1 MFSPGRRRPKIL
13 EKLVQALFEWLA
25 SLWYEMVEYLLDQ
38 LMELFNVDLS
48 YFAERVPVINEIAN
62 IFVAVGWAL
71 LIGNLAYQAMRSMVS
86 GVGIEAEEP
95 ARLFLRTAMF
105 SFLLLVSRQICDIGF
120 GLSATV
126 MEMLQVPDA
135 ITFEPFGEETFDTLP
150 NAGWLIVIIVNVV
163 IQWQLIRLFFEVA
176 ERYVILCVLTYC
188 APLAFAMGGSKSTS
202 DIFRGWL
209 RMFASMCVLIVFN
222 LVFVKLVLSA
232 LSTDPNG
239 AAIIPWDMLVVGIV
253 RMAKKMDGIILR
265 IGMNPAL
272 TGDSLGTHFPGAL
285 TAMTLRSIASIVTRT
300 AAKNTPSAGHG
311 NTSGPPPQGD
321 PILRGGMA
329 GGAARPA
336 SGASGKNGTPQ
347 STAGQKNTALSSAAV
362 NGAGSGARVAGTMAA
377 FHSRYGADNA
387 QTMQQVRQAISID
400 ADDWEAES
408 YTGSSVVQNSASQ
421 TVSGTGSRVMPPAP
435 PTRPLPADFG
445 RMSPPETVRSKLP
458 PVTPPHTADGQAS
471 HMVSPVSPQHM
482 PRAPEQALQDFSGR
496 NPAPEASEHTRGTTQ
511 ADRARQSGKI
521 SPVLPPSPRQMQ
533 QNRVGVENHTSI
545 STTEQPAAQPVARV
559 TPSHPS
565 APAGG
570 TPQAREDT
578 VPVTSTTAV
587 TAAATAGS
595 MASGHTEQTRISP
608 ARETPP
614 QATRPVSGSAV
625 SPARRQA
632 VSSVRQAPSVV
643 SARVTPSPHKP
654 PVQATVPPQNRAAT
668 TPPSPSPHNQAQTA
682 SKVAP
687 AQESARVTPMP
698 RADAMS
704 DATPQVHV
712 ARPSAKMQPDVTPAD
727 RTGRPAVSPARRE
740 RKPGHPDSASRPD
753 VSPGVRTPDMVT
765 PPPTGQPR
773 TLRRSAQPLK
783 NKVTPEAPKRGGNQ
797 NRRRKKKK

>member
-1 MFSPGRRRPKIL
+1 
-13 EKLVQALFEWLA
+13 
-25 SLWYEMVEYLLDQ
+25 MVEYLLDQ

-126 MEMLQVPDA
+126 MKMLQIPDA

-150 NAGWLIVIIVNVV
+150 NAGWLIVIIVNIV

-209 RMFASMCVLIVFN
+209 RMFASMCVLMVFN

-239 AAIIPWDMLVVGIV
+239 AAIIPWAMLVVGIV

-272 TGDSLGTHFPGAL
+272 TGDPLGTHFPGAL
-285 TAMTLRSIASIVTRT
+285 TAMTLRSIASIVSHT

-311 NTSGPPPQGD
+311 NTSGQPPQGD

-329 GGAARPA
+329 GGAVRPA
-336 SGASGKNGTPQ
+336 SGASGTTGSPQ
-347 STAGQKNTALSSAAV
+347 STAGQKNTVLSSAAV
-362 NGAGSGARVAGTMAA
+362 NGAGSGARMAGTMAA

-387 QTMQQVRQAISID
+387 GAMQQVRQAISID

-408 YTGSSVVQNSASQ
+408 YTGSSVVQNSTSQ

-435 PTRPLPADFG
+435 PMRPLPADFG
-445 RMSPPETVRSKLP
+445 RMSPPETDSKLP
-458 PVTPPHTADGQAS
+458 PVTPPRTADGQAS
-471 HMVSPVSPQHM
+471 HMVSPVPPQHI
-482 PRAPEQALQDFSGR
+482 PRSPEQALQDFSGR
-496 NPAPEASEHTRGTTQ
+496 SPVPEAGGDTASAPGRSTTQ
-511 ADRARQSGKI
+511 TERVRQSGKI
-521 SPVLPPSPRQMQ
+521 SPVMPPSPRQVQ
-533 QNRVGVENHTSI
+533 QNRMGVENHTSI
-545 STTEQPAAQPVARV
+545 SNTEQPAVQPVARV

-565 APAGG
+565 IPAGG
-570 TPQAREDT
+570 MQQVKDGT
-578 VPVTSTTAV
+578 VAASGTAAV
-587 TAAATAGS
+587 TAATAAAVAGS
-595 MASGHTEQTRISP
+595 MASGHAEQARISP
-608 ARETPP
+608 ARDAPP
-614 QATRPVSGSAV
+614 QTMRPVSGSAV
-625 SPARRQA
+625 SPARQQAASAGRQM
-632 VSSVRQAPSVV
+632 PSGVP
-643 SARVTPSPHKP
+643 ARVTPSAPHKP
-654 PVQATVPPQNRAAT
+654 P
-668 TPPSPSPHNQAQTA
+668 AQTA
-682 SKVAP
+682 P
-687 AQESARVTPMP
+687 QVTPANRP
-698 RADAMS
+698 DITPTAS
-704 DATPQVHV
+704 PQVQ
-712 ARPSAKMQPDVTPAD
+712 AQPSTKIQPDVTPAD
-727 RTGRPAVSPARRE
+727 RRPAFIPARRE
-740 RKPGHPDSASRPD
+740 RKPERSDPASRPD

-773 TLRRSAQPLK
+773 ALRRSAQPLK
-783 NKVTPEAPKRGGNQ
+783 NKVTPEAPKRGGTR
-797 NRRRKKKK
+797 NRKRKRKK

>member
-1 MFSPGRRRPKIL
+1 M
-13 EKLVQALFEWLA
+13 FEWLA

-48 YFAERVPVINEIAN
+48 YFAERVPVIDDIAN

-126 MEMLQVPDA
+126 MKMLQVPDA

-209 RMFASMCVLIVFN
+209 RMFASMCVLMVFN

-239 AAIIPWDMLVVGIV
+239 AAIIPWAMLVVGIV

-272 TGDSLGTHFPGAL
+272 TGDPLGTHFPGAL
-285 TAMTLRSIASIVTRT
+285 TAMTLRSIASIVTHT

-329 GGAARPA
+329 GGTARPA
-336 SGASGKNGTPQ
+336 SGASGKTGAPQ
-347 STAGQKNTALSSAAV
+347 STAGQKSTAV
-362 NGAGSGARVAGTMAA
+362 YGAGSGARVAGTLAS
-377 FHSRYGADNA
+377 FRSRYGADNA
-387 QTMQQVRQAISID
+387 GAMQQVQQAISVD
-400 ADDWEAES
+400 ADDWETEN
-408 YTGSSVVQNSASQ
+408 YTGSSMVQSSTSQ
-421 TVSGTGSRVMPPAP
+421 TVSGAGSRIMPPAP
-435 PTRPLPADFG
+435 PMRPLPADFG
-445 RMSPPETVRSKLP
+445 RMSPPETDSKLP
-458 PVTPPHTADGQAS
+458 PVTPPRTADGQAGY
-471 HMVSPVSPQHM
+471 MVSPVPSQHI
-482 PRAPEQALQDFSGR
+482 PRSPEQALQDFSGR
-496 NPAPEASEHTRGTTQ
+496 SPVQESGGDAASEPGRGTTQ

-521 SPVLPPSPRQMQ
+521 SPVMPPSPRQVQ
-533 QNRVGVENHTSI
+533 QNRMGVENHTSI
-545 STTEQPAAQPVARV
+545 SNTEQLAAQPLTRV

-565 APAGG
+565 IPAGG
-570 TPQAREDT
+570 IQQGKDGT
-578 VPVTSTTAV
+578 VAASGA
-587 TAAATAGS
+587 AAATAAAAGS
-595 MASGHTEQTRISP
+595 VMPGRANQSRISP
-608 ARETPP
+608 AQEAPP
-614 QATRPVSGSAV
+614 QAMHSVSGSAV
-625 SPARRQA
+625 SPSRQQAASAGRQA
-632 VSSVRQAPSVV
+632 LAGA
-643 SARVTPSPHKP
+643 SARVTPTAPHKP
-654 PVQATVPPQNRAAT
+654 PVQAAAQTMPTQKRAAATPPGPSPQNQTHAAAK
-668 TPPSPSPHNQAQTA
+668 PH
-682 SKVAP
+682 
-687 AQESARVTPMP
+687 
-698 RADAMS
+698 
-704 DATPQVHV
+704 
-712 ARPSAKMQPDVTPAD
+712 PDVIPAD
-727 RTGRPAVSPARRE
+727 RTGRPAVTPARRE
-740 RKPGHPDSASRPD
+740 RKPERPDSASRLD
-753 VSPGVRTPDMVT
+753 VSPGVRAPDMVT
-765 PPPTGQPR
+765 PPPTGQPHA
-773 TLRRSAQPLK
+773 LRRSAQPLK
-783 NKVTPEAPKRGGNQ
+783 NKVTPETPKKGGTR
-797 NRRRKKKK
+797 NRKRKRKK

>member
-1 MFSPGRRRPKIL
+1 MITNPQHPLPCSISLGKGVRTTTALSFRRWPKIL
-13 EKLVQALFEWLA
+13 EKLVKALFEWLA

-48 YFAERVPVINEIAN
+48 YFAERVPVIDDIAN

-126 MEMLQVPDA
+126 MKMLQVPDA

-209 RMFASMCVLIVFN
+209 RMFASMCVLMVFN

-239 AAIIPWDMLVVGIV
+239 AAIIPWAMLVVGIV

-272 TGDSLGTHFPGAL
+272 TGDPLGTHFPGAL
-285 TAMTLRSIASIVTRT
+285 TAMTLRSIASIVTHT

-329 GGAARPA
+329 GGTARPA
-336 SGASGKNGTPQ
+336 SGASGKTGAPQ
-347 STAGQKNTALSSAAV
+347 STAGQKSTAV
-362 NGAGSGARVAGTMAA
+362 YGAGSGARVAGTLAS
-377 FHSRYGADNA
+377 FRSRYGADNA
-387 QTMQQVRQAISID
+387 GAMQQVQQAISVD
-400 ADDWEAES
+400 ADDWETEN
-408 YTGSSVVQNSASQ
+408 YTGSSMVQSSTSQ
-421 TVSGTGSRVMPPAP
+421 TVSGAGSRIMPPAP
-435 PTRPLPADFG
+435 PMRPLPADFG
-445 RMSPPETVRSKLP
+445 RMSPPETDSKLP
-458 PVTPPHTADGQAS
+458 PVTPPRTADGQAGY
-471 HMVSPVSPQHM
+471 MVSPVPSQHI
-482 PRAPEQALQDFSGR
+482 PRSPEQALQDFSGR
-496 NPAPEASEHTRGTTQ
+496 SPVQESGGDAASEPGRGTTQ

-521 SPVLPPSPRQMQ
+521 SPVMPPSPRQVQ
-533 QNRVGVENHTSI
+533 QNRMGVENHTSI
-545 STTEQPAAQPVARV
+545 SNTEQLAAQPLTRV

-565 APAGG
+565 IPAGG
-570 TPQAREDT
+570 MQQGKDGT
-578 VPVTSTTAV
+578 VAASGA
-587 TAAATAGS
+587 AAATAAAAGS
-595 MASGHTEQTRISP
+595 VMPGRANQSRISP
-608 ARETPP
+608 AQEAPP
-614 QATRPVSGSAV
+614 QAMHPVSGSAV
-625 SPARRQA
+625 SPSRQQA
-632 VSSVRQAPSVV
+632 ASAGRQVPAGA
-643 SARVTPSPHKP
+643 SARVTPSVPYKP
-654 PVQATVPPQNRAAT
+654 PVRAAAKTMPTQNRAAA
-668 TPPSPSPHNQAQTA
+668 TPPSPSPQNQAHA
-682 SKVAP
+682 A
-687 AQESARVTPMP
+687 
-698 RADAMS
+698 
-704 DATPQVHV
+704 
-712 ARPSAKMQPDVTPAD
+712 AKPHPDVIPAD
-727 RTGRPAVSPARRE
+727 RTGRPAVTPARRE
-740 RKPGHPDSASRPD
+740 RKPERPDSASRLD
-753 VSPGVRTPDMVT
+753 VSPGVRAPDMVT
-765 PPPTGQPR
+765 PPPTGQPHA
-773 TLRRSAQPLK
+773 LRRSAQPLK
-783 NKVTPEAPKRGGNQ
+783 NKVTPETPKKGGTR
-797 NRRRKKKK
+797 NRKRKRKK

>member
-13 EKLVQALFEWLA
+13 EKLVKALFEWLA

-38 LMELFNVDLS
+38 LMELFDVDLS

-209 RMFASMCVLIVFN
+209 RMFASMCVLMVFN

-239 AAIIPWDMLVVGIV
+239 AAIIPWAMLVVGIV

-272 TGDSLGTHFPGAL
+272 TGDPLGTHFPGAL
-285 TAMTLRSIASIVTRT
+285 TAMTLRSIASIVTHT

-329 GGAARPA
+329 GGTARPA
-336 SGASGKNGTPQ
+336 SGASGKTGAPQ
-347 STAGQKNTALSSAAV
+347 STAGQKSTAV
-362 NGAGSGARVAGTMAA
+362 YGAGSGARVAGTLAS
-377 FHSRYGADNA
+377 FRSRYGADNA
-387 QTMQQVRQAISID
+387 GAMQQVQQAISVD
-400 ADDWEAES
+400 ADDWETEN
-408 YTGSSVVQNSASQ
+408 YTGSSMVQSSTSQ
-421 TVSGTGSRVMPPAP
+421 TVSGAGSRIMPPAP
-435 PTRPLPADFG
+435 PMRPLPADFG
-445 RMSPPETVRSKLP
+445 RMSPPETDSKLP
-458 PVTPPHTADGQAS
+458 PVTPPRTADGQAGY
-471 HMVSPVSPQHM
+471 MVSPVPSQHI
-482 PRAPEQALQDFSGR
+482 PRSPEQALQDFSGR
-496 NPAPEASEHTRGTTQ
+496 SPVQESGGDAASEPGRGTTQ

-521 SPVLPPSPRQMQ
+521 SPVMPPSPRQVQ
-533 QNRVGVENHTSI
+533 QNRMGVENHTSI
-545 STTEQPAAQPVARV
+545 SNTEQLAAQPLTRV

-565 APAGG
+565 IPAGG
-570 TPQAREDT
+570 MQQGKDGT
-578 VPVTSTTAV
+578 VAASGA
-587 TAAATAGS
+587 AAATAAAAGS
-595 MASGHTEQTRISP
+595 VMPGRANQSRISP
-608 ARETPP
+608 AQEAPP
-614 QATRPVSGSAV
+614 QAMHPVSGSAV
-625 SPARRQA
+625 SPSRQQA
-632 VSSVRQAPSVV
+632 ASAGRQVPAGA
-643 SARVTPSPHKP
+643 SARVTPSVPYKP
-654 PVQATVPPQNRAAT
+654 PVRAAAKTMPTQNRAAA
-668 TPPSPSPHNQAQTA
+668 TPPSPSPQNQAHA
-682 SKVAP
+682 A
-687 AQESARVTPMP
+687 
-698 RADAMS
+698 
-704 DATPQVHV
+704 
-712 ARPSAKMQPDVTPAD
+712 AKPHPDVIPAD
-727 RTGRPAVSPARRE
+727 RTGRPAVTPARRE
-740 RKPGHPDSASRPD
+740 RKPERPDSASRLD
-753 VSPGVRTPDMVT
+753 VSPGVRAPDMVT
-765 PPPTGQPR
+765 PPPTGQPHA
-773 TLRRSAQPLK
+773 LRRSAQPLK
-783 NKVTPEAPKRGGNQ
+783 NKVTPETPKKGGTR
-797 NRRRKKKK
+797 NRKRKRKK

>member
-1 MFSPGRRRPKIL
+1 M
-13 EKLVQALFEWLA
+13 FEWLA

-48 YFAERVPVINEIAN
+48 YFAERVPVIDDIAN

-126 MEMLQVPDA
+126 MKMLQVPDA

-209 RMFASMCVLIVFN
+209 RMFASMCVLMVFN

-239 AAIIPWDMLVVGIV
+239 AAIIPWAMLVVGIV

-272 TGDSLGTHFPGAL
+272 TGDPLGTHFPGAL
-285 TAMTLRSIASIVTRT
+285 TAMTLRSIASIVTHT

-329 GGAARPA
+329 GGTARPA
-336 SGASGKNGTPQ
+336 SGASGKTGAPQ
-347 STAGQKNTALSSAAV
+347 STAGQKSTAV
-362 NGAGSGARVAGTMAA
+362 YGAGSGARVAGTLAS
-377 FHSRYGADNA
+377 FRSRYGADNA
-387 QTMQQVRQAISID
+387 GAMQQVQQAISVD
-400 ADDWEAES
+400 ADDWETEN
-408 YTGSSVVQNSASQ
+408 YTGSSMVQSSTSQ
-421 TVSGTGSRVMPPAP
+421 TVSGVGSRIMPPAP
-435 PTRPLPADFG
+435 PMRPLPADFG
-445 RMSPPETVRSKLP
+445 RMSPPETDSKLP
-458 PVTPPHTADGQAS
+458 PVTPPRTADGQAGY
-471 HMVSPVSPQHM
+471 MVSPVPSQHI
-482 PRAPEQALQDFSGR
+482 PRSPEQALQDFSGR
-496 NPAPEASEHTRGTTQ
+496 SPVQESGGDAASEPGRGTTQ

-521 SPVLPPSPRQMQ
+521 SPVMPPSPRQVQ
-533 QNRVGVENHTSI
+533 QNRMGVENHTSI
-545 STTEQPAAQPVARV
+545 SNTEQLAAQPLTRV

-565 APAGG
+565 IPAGG
-570 TPQAREDT
+570 IQQGKDGT
-578 VPVTSTTAV
+578 VAASGA
-587 TAAATAGS
+587 AAATAAAAGS
-595 MASGHTEQTRISP
+595 VMPGRANQSRISP
-608 ARETPP
+608 AQEAPP
-614 QATRPVSGSAV
+614 QAMHPVSGSAV
-625 SPARRQA
+625 SPSRQQAASAGRQA
-632 VSSVRQAPSVV
+632 LAGA
-643 SARVTPSPHKP
+643 SARVTPTAPHKP
-654 PVQATVPPQNRAAT
+654 PVQAAAQTMPTQKRAAATPPGPSPQNQTHAAAK
-668 TPPSPSPHNQAQTA
+668 PH
-682 SKVAP
+682 
-687 AQESARVTPMP
+687 
-698 RADAMS
+698 
-704 DATPQVHV
+704 
-712 ARPSAKMQPDVTPAD
+712 PDVIPAD
-727 RTGRPAVSPARRE
+727 RTGRPAVTPARRE
-740 RKPGHPDSASRPD
+740 RKPERPDSASRLD
-753 VSPGVRTPDMVT
+753 VSPGVRAPDMVT
-765 PPPTGQPR
+765 PPPTGQPHA
-773 TLRRSAQPLK
+773 LRRSAQPLK
-783 NKVTPEAPKRGGNQ
+783 NKVTPETPKKGGTR
-797 NRRRKKKK
+797 NRKRKRKK

>member
-1 MFSPGRRRPKIL
+1 
-13 EKLVQALFEWLA
+13 
-25 SLWYEMVEYLLDQ
+25 MVEYLLDQ

-48 YFAERVPVINEIAN
+48 YFAERVPVIDDIAN

-105 SFLLLVSRQICDIGF
+105 SFLLMVSRQICDIGF

-126 MEMLQVPDA
+126 MEMLKVPDA

-209 RMFASMCVLIVFN
+209 RMFASMCVLMVFN

-239 AAIIPWDMLVVGIV
+239 AAIIPWAMLVVGIV

-272 TGDSLGTHFPGAL
+272 TGDPLGTHFPGAL
-285 TAMTLRSIASIVTRT
+285 TAMTLRSIASIVTHT
-300 AAKNTPSAGHG
+300 AAKNTPSAGHS

-329 GGAARPA
+329 GGAAGPA
-336 SGASGKNGTPQ
+336 SGAAGTTGSPQ
-347 STAGQKNTALSSAAV
+347 STAGQKNTTLSSAAA
-362 NGAGSGARVAGTMAA
+362 NGAGSGARMAGTMAS
-377 FHSRYGADNA
+377 FRSRYGADNA
-387 QTMQQVRQAISID
+387 GAMQQVRQAISID
-400 ADDWEAES
+400 ADDWDNAS
-408 YTGSSVVQNSASQ
+408 YTGSSVVQSGTSQ
-421 TVSGTGSRVMPPAP
+421 TVSGAGSRVMPPAP
-435 PTRPLPADFG
+435 PMRPLPTDFG
-445 RMSPPETVRSKLP
+445 RMSPPEPTGSKLP
-458 PVTPPHTADGQAS
+458 PVTPPLTADGQAS
-471 HMVSPVSPQHM
+471 HMVFPVSPQHM
-482 PRAPEQALQDFSGR
+482 PRSPEQALQDFAGR
-496 NPAPEASEHTRGTTQ
+496 SPAPEPGGDAASAPGRGTTQ

-521 SPVLPPSPRQMQ
+521 SPVMPPSPRQVQ
-533 QNRVGVENHTSI
+533 QNRIGVENHTAI
-545 STTEQPAAQPVARV
+545 SNTEQPVTRV
-559 TPSHPS
+559 TPVSPS
-565 APAGG
+565 ITAGG
-570 TPQAREDT
+570 TQQVKDGT
-578 VPVTSTTAV
+578 VAASGTAAV
-587 TAAATAGS
+587 TAATAAAVAGS
-595 MASGHTEQTRISP
+595 MASGHAEQARISP
-608 ARETPP
+608 ARDAPP
-614 QATRPVSGSAV
+614 QTMRPVSGSAV

-632 VSSVRQAPSVV
+632 ASTGRQAPSGVP
-643 SARVTPSPHKP
+643 ARVTPSAPHKP
-654 PVQATVPPQNRAAT
+654 P
-668 TPPSPSPHNQAQTA
+668 AQTA
-682 SKVAP
+682 P
-687 AQESARVTPMP
+687 QVTPANRP
-698 RADAMS
+698 DITPTAS
-704 DATPQVHV
+704 PQVQ
-712 ARPSAKMQPDVTPAD
+712 AQPSTKIQPDVTPAD
-727 RTGRPAVSPARRE
+727 RRPAFIPARRE
-740 RKPGHPDSASRPD
+740 RKPERSDPASRPD

-773 TLRRSAQPLK
+773 ALRRSAQPLK
-783 NKVTPEAPKRGGNQ
+783 NKVTPEAPKRGGTR
-797 NRRRKKKK
+797 NRKRKRKK

>member
-1 MFSPGRRRPKIL
+1 MITNPQHPLPCSISLGKGVRTTTALSFRRWPKIL
-13 EKLVQALFEWLA
+13 EKLVKALFEWLA
-25 SLWYEMVEYLLDQ
+25 SLWYEMVEFLLDQ

-48 YFAERVPVINEIAN
+48 YFAERVPVIDDIAN

-71 LIGNLAYQAMRSMVS
+71 LIGNLAYQAMRSMAS

-105 SFLLLVSRQICDIGF
+105 SFLLLVSRQICDIGL

-209 RMFASMCVLIVFN
+209 RMFASMCVLMVFN
-222 LVFVKLVLSA
+222 LMFVKLVLSA

-239 AAIIPWDMLVVGIV
+239 AAIIPWAMLVVGIV

-272 TGDSLGTHFPGAL
+272 TGDPLGTHFPGAL
-285 TAMTLRSIASIVTRT
+285 TAMTLRSIASIVTHT

-329 GGAARPA
+329 GGTARPA
-336 SGASGKNGTPQ
+336 SGASGKTGAPQ
-347 STAGQKNTALSSAAV
+347 STAGQKSTAV
-362 NGAGSGARVAGTMAA
+362 YGAGSGARVAGTLAS
-377 FHSRYGADNA
+377 FRSRYGADNA
-387 QTMQQVRQAISID
+387 GAMQQVQQAISVD
-400 ADDWEAES
+400 ADDWETEN
-408 YTGSSVVQNSASQ
+408 YTGSSMVQSSTSQ
-421 TVSGTGSRVMPPAP
+421 TVSGAGSRIMPPAP
-435 PTRPLPADFG
+435 PMRPLPADFG
-445 RMSPPETVRSKLP
+445 RMSPPETDSKLP
-458 PVTPPHTADGQAS
+458 PVTPPRTADGQAGY
-471 HMVSPVSPQHM
+471 MVSPVPSQHI
-482 PRAPEQALQDFSGR
+482 PRSPEQAMQDFSGR
-496 NPAPEASEHTRGTTQ
+496 NPAPEASEHARGTTQ

-521 SPVLPPSPRQMQ
+521 SPVMPPSPRQVQ
-533 QNRVGVENHTSI
+533 QTRMGVKNHTSI
-545 STTEQPAAQPVARV
+545 SNTEQQAVQPLTRV
-559 TPSHPS
+559 MPSHPS
-565 APAGG
+565 VPAGG

-595 MASGHTEQTRISP
+595 MASSHTDKTRISP
-608 ARETPP
+608 AREVPP
-614 QATRPVSGSAV
+614 RAPRPGSGSAV
-625 SPARRQA
+625 SPSRQQAASAGRQA
-632 VSSVRQAPSVV
+632 LAGA
-643 SARVTPSPHKP
+643 SARVTPTAPHKP
-654 PVQATVPPQNRAAT
+654 PAQTVPQVTPANRPDITPTASLQVQAQ
-668 TPPSPSPHNQAQTA
+668 
-682 SKVAP
+682 
-687 AQESARVTPMP
+687 
-698 RADAMS
+698 
-704 DATPQVHV
+704 
-712 ARPSAKMQPDVTPAD
+712 PSAKIQPDVTPAD
-727 RTGRPAVSPARRE
+727 RRPSVTPARRE
-740 RKPGHPDSASRPD
+740 RKPERTDSVSRLD
-753 VSPGVRTPDMVT
+753 VSPDVRTPDMVA

-773 TLRRSAQPLK
+773 ALRRSAQPLK
-783 NKVTPEAPKRGGNQ
+783 NKVTPEAPRRGGNQ

>member
-1 MFSPGRRRPKIL
+1 M
-13 EKLVQALFEWLA
+13 FEWLA

-48 YFAERVPVINEIAN
+48 YFAERVPVIDDIAN

-126 MEMLQVPDA
+126 MKMLQVPDA

-209 RMFASMCVLIVFN
+209 RMFASMCVLMVFN

-239 AAIIPWDMLVVGIV
+239 AAIIPWAMLVVGIV

-272 TGDSLGTHFPGAL
+272 TGDPLGTHFPGAL
-285 TAMTLRSIASIVTRT
+285 TAMTLRSIASIVTHT

-329 GGAARPA
+329 GGTARPA
-336 SGASGKNGTPQ
+336 SGASGKTGAPQ
-347 STAGQKNTALSSAAV
+347 STAGQKSTAV
-362 NGAGSGARVAGTMAA
+362 YGAGSGARVAGTLAS
-377 FHSRYGADNA
+377 FRSRYGADNA
-387 QTMQQVRQAISID
+387 GAMQQVQQAISVD
-400 ADDWEAES
+400 ADDWETEN
-408 YTGSSVVQNSASQ
+408 YTGSSMVQSSTSQ
-421 TVSGTGSRVMPPAP
+421 TVSGAGSRIMPPAP
-435 PTRPLPADFG
+435 PMRPLPADFG
-445 RMSPPETVRSKLP
+445 RMSPPETDSKLP
-458 PVTPPHTADGQAS
+458 PVTPPRTADGQAGY
-471 HMVSPVSPQHM
+471 MVSPVPSQHI
-482 PRAPEQALQDFSGR
+482 PRSPEQALQDFSGR
-496 NPAPEASEHTRGTTQ
+496 SPVQESGGDAASEPGRGTTQ

-521 SPVLPPSPRQMQ
+521 SPVMPPSPRQVQ
-533 QNRVGVENHTSI
+533 QNRMGVENHTSI
-545 STTEQPAAQPVARV
+545 SNTEQLAAQPLTRV

-565 APAGG
+565 IPAGG
-570 TPQAREDT
+570 IQQGKDGT
-578 VPVTSTTAV
+578 VAASGA
-587 TAAATAGS
+587 AAATAAAAGS
-595 MASGHTEQTRISP
+595 VMPGRANQSRISP
-608 ARETPP
+608 AQEAPP
-614 QATRPVSGSAV
+614 QAMHPVSGSAV
-625 SPARRQA
+625 SPSRQQAASAGRQA
-632 VSSVRQAPSVV
+632 LAGA
-643 SARVTPSPHKP
+643 SARVAPTAPHKP
-654 PVQATVPPQNRAAT
+654 PVQAAAQTMPTQKRAAATPPGPSPQNQTHAAAK
-668 TPPSPSPHNQAQTA
+668 PH
-682 SKVAP
+682 
-687 AQESARVTPMP
+687 
-698 RADAMS
+698 
-704 DATPQVHV
+704 
-712 ARPSAKMQPDVTPAD
+712 PDVIPAD
-727 RTGRPAVSPARRE
+727 RTGRPAVTPARRE
-740 RKPGHPDSASRPD
+740 RKPERPDSASRLD
-753 VSPGVRTPDMVT
+753 VSPGVRAPDMVT
-765 PPPTGQPR
+765 PPPTGQPHA
-773 TLRRSAQPLK
+773 LRRSAQPLK
-783 NKVTPEAPKRGGNQ
+783 NKVTPETPKKGGTR
-797 NRRRKKKK
+797 NRKRKRKK

>member
-1 MFSPGRRRPKIL
+1 MITNPQHPLPCSISLGKGVRTTTALSFRRWPKIL
-13 EKLVQALFEWLA
+13 EKLVKALFEWLA
-25 SLWYEMVEYLLDQ
+25 SLWYEMVEFLLDQ

-48 YFAERVPVINEIAN
+48 YFAERVPVIGDIAN

-105 SFLLLVSRQICDIGF
+105 SFLLLVSRQVCDIGF
-120 GLSATV
+120 SLSATV

-209 RMFASMCVLIVFN
+209 RMFASMCVLMVFN
-222 LVFVKLVLSA
+222 LMFVKLVLSA

-239 AAIIPWDMLVVGIV
+239 AAIIPWAMLVVGIV

-272 TGDSLGTHFPGAL
+272 TGDPLGTHFPGAL
-285 TAMTLRSIASIVTRT
+285 TAMTLRSIASIVTHT

-329 GGAARPA
+329 GGTARPA
-336 SGASGKNGTPQ
+336 SGASGKTGAPQ
-347 STAGQKNTALSSAAV
+347 STAGQKSTAV
-362 NGAGSGARVAGTMAA
+362 YGAGSGARVAGTLAS
-377 FHSRYGADNA
+377 FRSRYGADNA
-387 QTMQQVRQAISID
+387 GAMQQVQQAISVD
-400 ADDWEAES
+400 ADDWETEN
-408 YTGSSVVQNSASQ
+408 YTGSSMVQSSTSQ
-421 TVSGTGSRVMPPAP
+421 TVSGAGSRIMPPAP
-435 PTRPLPADFG
+435 PMRPLPADFG
-445 RMSPPETVRSKLP
+445 RMSPPETDSKLP
-458 PVTPPHTADGQAS
+458 PVTPPRTADGQAGY
-471 HMVSPVSPQHM
+471 MVSPVPSQHI
-482 PRAPEQALQDFSGR
+482 PRSPEQALQDFSGR
-496 NPAPEASEHTRGTTQ
+496 SPVQESGGDAASEPGRGTTQ

-521 SPVLPPSPRQMQ
+521 SPVMPPSPRQVQ
-533 QNRVGVENHTSI
+533 QNRMGVENHTSI
-545 STTEQPAAQPVARV
+545 SNTEQLAAQPLTRV

-565 APAGG
+565 IPAGG
-570 TPQAREDT
+570 MQQGKDGT
-578 VPVTSTTAV
+578 VAASGA
-587 TAAATAGS
+587 AAATAAAAGS
-595 MASGHTEQTRISP
+595 VMPGRANQSRISP
-608 ARETPP
+608 AQEAPP
-614 QATRPVSGSAV
+614 QAMHPVSGSAV
-625 SPARRQA
+625 SPSRQQAASAGRQA
-632 VSSVRQAPSVV
+632 LAGA
-643 SARVTPSPHKP
+643 SARVTPTAPHKP
-654 PVQATVPPQNRAAT
+654 PAQTVPQVTPANRPDITPTASLQVQAQ
-668 TPPSPSPHNQAQTA
+668 
-682 SKVAP
+682 
-687 AQESARVTPMP
+687 
-698 RADAMS
+698 
-704 DATPQVHV
+704 
-712 ARPSAKMQPDVTPAD
+712 PSAKIQPDVTPAD
-727 RTGRPAVSPARRE
+727 RRPSVTPARRE
-740 RKPGHPDSASRPD
+740 RKPERTDSASRLD
-753 VSPGVRTPDMVT
+753 VSPDVRTPDMVA

-773 TLRRSAQPLK
+773 ALRRSAQPLK
-783 NKVTPEAPKRGGNQ
+783 NKVTPEAPRRGGNQ

>member
-1 MFSPGRRRPKIL
+1 
-13 EKLVQALFEWLA
+13 
-25 SLWYEMVEYLLDQ
+25 MVEYLLDQ
-38 LMELFNVDLS
+38 LMELFDVDLS

-209 RMFASMCVLIVFN
+209 RMFASMCVLMVFN
-222 LVFVKLVLSA
+222 LMFVKLVLSA

-239 AAIIPWDMLVVGIV
+239 AAIIPWAMLVVGIV

-272 TGDSLGTHFPGAL
+272 TGDPLGTHFPGAL
-285 TAMTLRSIASIVTRT
+285 TAMTLRSIASIVSHT
-300 AAKNTPSAGHG
+300 AAKNTPSAGHS
-311 NTSGPPPQGD
+311 NTFGQPPQGG

-329 GGAARPA
+329 GGAARLA
-336 SGASGKNGTPQ
+336 SGASGKTGSPQ
-347 STAGQKNTALSSAAV
+347 STAGQKNTVLSSAAV
-362 NGAGSGARVAGTMAA
+362 NGAGSGARMAGTMAA

-387 QTMQQVRQAISID
+387 GAMQQVRQAISID

-408 YTGSSVVQNSASQ
+408 YTGSSVVQNSAAQ

-435 PTRPLPADFG
+435 PMRPLPADFG
-445 RMSPPETVRSKLP
+445 RMSPPETAGSKLP
-458 PVTPPHTADGQAS
+458 PVMPSRTVDGQVS
-471 HMVSPVSPQHM
+471 HMVSPVSPQVHI
-482 PRAPEQALQDFSGR
+482 PRSPEQALQDFAGR
-496 NPAPEASEHTRGTTQ
+496 SPVPEPGGDAASAPGRGTTQ

-521 SPVLPPSPRQMQ
+521 SPVMPPSPRQVQ
-533 QNRVGVENHTSI
+533 KNRMGVENHTSI
-545 STTEQPAAQPVARV
+545 SNTEQPAAQPIGRV
-559 TPSHPS
+559 TPVSPS
-565 APAGG
+565 ITAGG
-570 TPQAREDT
+570 ASQAREDT
-578 VPVTSTTAV
+578 VLVTSTAAV

-595 MASGHTEQTRISP
+595 MASSHTDKSRISS
-608 ARETPP
+608 AREAPP
-614 QATRPVSGSAV
+614 QAMRPVSGSAV
-625 SPARRQA
+625 SPARQQA
-632 VSSVRQAPSVV
+632 ASAGRQAPSPA
-643 SARVTPSPHKP
+643 SARVIPTAPHKP
-654 PVQATVPPQNRAAT
+654 PVQAAAQTIPPQNRAAA
-668 TPPSPSPHNQAQTA
+668 TPPSPSPQNQTHAA
-682 SKVAP
+682 
-687 AQESARVTPMP
+687 
-698 RADAMS
+698 
-704 DATPQVHV
+704 
-712 ARPSAKMQPDVTPAD
+712 AKPHPGVIPAD
-727 RTGRPAVSPARRE
+727 RTGRPAVTPARRE
-740 RKPGHPDSASRPD
+740 RKPERPEPASRLD

-773 TLRRSAQPLK
+773 ALRRSAQPLK
-783 NKVTPEAPKRGGNQ
+783 NKVTPETPKRGGT
-797 NRRRKKKK
+797 RTRKRKRKK

>member
-1 MFSPGRRRPKIL
+1 
-13 EKLVQALFEWLA
+13 
-25 SLWYEMVEYLLDQ
+25 MVEYLLDQ
-38 LMELFNVDLS
+38 LMELFDVDLS

-209 RMFASMCVLIVFN
+209 RMFASMCVLMVFN
-222 LVFVKLVLSA
+222 LMFVKLVLSA

-239 AAIIPWDMLVVGIV
+239 AAIIPWAMLVVGIV

-272 TGDSLGTHFPGAL
+272 TGDPLGTHFPGAL
-285 TAMTLRSIASIVTRT
+285 TAMTLRSIASIVSHT
-300 AAKNTPSAGHG
+300 AAKNTPSAGHS
-311 NTSGPPPQGD
+311 NTFGQPPQGD

-329 GGAARPA
+329 GGAARLA
-336 SGASGKNGTPQ
+336 SGASGKTGSPQ
-347 STAGQKNTALSSAAV
+347 STAGQKNTVLSSAAV
-362 NGAGSGARVAGTMAA
+362 NGAGSGARMAGTMAA

-387 QTMQQVRQAISID
+387 GAMQQVRQAISID

-408 YTGSSVVQNSASQ
+408 YTGSSVVQNSAAQ

-435 PTRPLPADFG
+435 PMRPLPADFG
-445 RMSPPETVRSKLP
+445 RMSPPETAGSKLP
-458 PVTPPHTADGQAS
+458 PVMPSRTVDGQVS
-471 HMVSPVSPQHM
+471 HMVSPVSPQVHI
-482 PRAPEQALQDFSGR
+482 PRSPEQALQDFAGR
-496 NPAPEASEHTRGTTQ
+496 SPVPEPGGDAASAPGRGTTQ

-521 SPVLPPSPRQMQ
+521 SPVMPPSPRQVQ
-533 QNRVGVENHTSI
+533 KNRMGVENHTSI
-545 STTEQPAAQPVARV
+545 SNTEQPAAQPIGRV
-559 TPSHPS
+559 TPVSPS
-565 APAGG
+565 ITAGG
-570 TPQAREDT
+570 ASQAREDT
-578 VPVTSTTAV
+578 VLVTSTAAV

-595 MASGHTEQTRISP
+595 MASSHTDKSRISS
-608 ARETPP
+608 AREAPP
-614 QATRPVSGSAV
+614 QAMRPVSGSAV
-625 SPARRQA
+625 SPARQQA
-632 VSSVRQAPSVV
+632 ASAGRQAPSPA
-643 SARVTPSPHKP
+643 SARVIPTAPHKP
-654 PVQATVPPQNRAAT
+654 PVQAAAQTIPPQNRAAA
-668 TPPSPSPHNQAQTA
+668 TPPSPSPQNQTHAA
-682 SKVAP
+682 
-687 AQESARVTPMP
+687 
-698 RADAMS
+698 
-704 DATPQVHV
+704 
-712 ARPSAKMQPDVTPAD
+712 AKPHPGVIPAD
-727 RTGRPAVSPARRE
+727 RTGRPAVTPARRE
-740 RKPGHPDSASRPD
+740 RKPERPEPASRLD

-773 TLRRSAQPLK
+773 ALRRSAQPLK
-783 NKVTPEAPKRGGNQ
+783 NKVTPETPKRGGTR
-797 NRRRKKKK
+797 NRKRKRKK

>member
-1 MFSPGRRRPKIL
+1 
-13 EKLVQALFEWLA
+13 
-25 SLWYEMVEYLLDQ
+25 MVEYLLEQ

-105 SFLLLVSRQICDIGF
+105 SFLLMVSRQICDIGF

-126 MEMLQVPDA
+126 MEMLKVPDA

-209 RMFASMCVLIVFN
+209 RMFASMCVLMVFN

-239 AAIIPWDMLVVGIV
+239 AAIIPWAMLVVGIV

-272 TGDSLGTHFPGAL
+272 TGDPLGTHFPGAL

-300 AAKNTPSAGHG
+300 AAKNTPSAGHS

-329 GGAARPA
+329 GGAAGPA
-336 SGASGKNGTPQ
+336 SGASGTTGSPQ

-387 QTMQQVRQAISID
+387 GAMQQVRQAISID

-435 PTRPLPADFG
+435 PMRPLPTDFG
-445 RMSPPETVRSKLP
+445 RMSPPETTGSKLP
-458 PVTPPHTADGQAS
+458 PVTPPRTADGQAS
-471 HMVSPVSPQHM
+471 HMVSPVSPQHI
-482 PRAPEQALQDFSGR
+482 PRSPEQALQDFSCR

-521 SPVLPPSPRQMQ
+521 SPVMPPSPRQVQHNQMD
-533 QNRVGVENHTSI
+533 VENHTAI
-545 STTEQPAAQPVARV
+545 SNTEQPITRV
-559 TPSHPS
+559 TPVSPS
-565 APAGG
+565 ITASG
-570 TPQAREDT
+570 TQQVKDGT
-578 VPVTSTTAV
+578 VAASGTAAV
-587 TAAATAGS
+587 TAATAAAVAGS
-595 MASGHTEQTRISP
+595 MASGHAEQARISP
-608 ARETPP
+608 ARDAPP
-614 QATRPVSGSAV
+614 QTMRPVSGSAV
-625 SPARRQA
+625 SPARQQA
-632 VSSVRQAPSVV
+632 ASAGQRAPSPV
-643 SARVTPSPHKP
+643 SARVTPSDPHKP
-654 PVQATVPPQNRAAT
+654 PVQAAAQTMPTQNRAAA
-668 TPPSPSPHNQAQTA
+668 TPPSPSPQNQAHA
-682 SKVAP
+682 AVKPHPGVI
-687 AQESARVTPMP
+687 
-698 RADAMS
+698 
-704 DATPQVHV
+704 
-712 ARPSAKMQPDVTPAD
+712 PAD
-727 RTGRPAVSPARRE
+727 RTGRPAVTPARRE
-740 RKPGHPDSASRPD
+740 RKPERSDPASRPD

-773 TLRRSAQPLK
+773 ALRRNAQPLK

-797 NRRRKKKK
+797 NRRHKKKK

>member
-1 MFSPGRRRPKIL
+1 MFHTARRWPKIL
-13 EKLVQALFEWLA
+13 EKLVKALFEWLA

-48 YFAERVPVINEIAN
+48 YFAERVPVIDDIAN

-86 GVGIEAEEP
+86 GIGIEAEEP

-209 RMFASMCVLIVFN
+209 RMFASMCVLMVFN

-239 AAIIPWDMLVVGIV
+239 AAIIPWTMLVVGIV

-272 TGDSLGTHFPGAL
+272 TGDPLGTHFPGAL
-285 TAMTLRSIASIVTRT
+285 TAMTLRSIASIVTHT
-300 AAKNTPSAGHG
+300 AAKNTPSSGHS

-336 SGASGKNGTPQ
+336 SGASGKTGSPQ
-347 STAGQKNTALSSAAV
+347 SMAGQKNTALSSAAV
-362 NGAGSGARVAGTMAA
+362 NGAGSGVRMASTMAA
-377 FHSRYGADNA
+377 FHSRYGADHA
-387 QTMQQVRQAISID
+387 ETMQQVRQAISID
-400 ADDWEAES
+400 ADDWDDAS

-421 TVSGTGSRVMPPAP
+421 TVSGAGSRVMPPVP
-435 PTRPLPADFG
+435 PMRPVPADFG
-445 RMSPPETVRSKLP
+445 RMSPPETADSKLS
-458 PVTPPHTADGQAS
+458 PVTPPRTADGQAS
-471 HMVSPVSPQHM
+471 HMVSPVSPQHI
-482 PRAPEQALQDFSGR
+482 PRSPEQALQDFSGR
-496 NPAPEASEHTRGTTQ
+496 NPAPEANGHAHGTTQ

-521 SPVLPPSPRQMQ
+521 SPVMPPSPRQVQ
-533 QNRVGVENHTSI
+533 QNRMGVENHTSI
-545 STTEQPAAQPVARV
+545 SNTEQPAAQPIARV

-565 APAGG
+565 IPAGG
-570 TPQAREDT
+570 AQQVKDGT
-578 VPVTSTTAV
+578 VAASGTAAV
-587 TAAATAGS
+587 TAATAAAVAGS
-595 MASGHTEQTRISP
+595 MTSGHAGQARISP
-608 ARETPP
+608 AREVPP
-614 QATRPVSGSAV
+614 RATRPVSGSAA
-625 SPARRQA
+625 SPARQQAASAGRQIQ
-632 VSSVRQAPSVV
+632 SPEP
-643 SARVTPSPHKP
+643 ARVTPSAPHKP
-654 PVQATVPPQNRAAT
+654 PEQTV
-668 TPPSPSPHNQAQTA
+668 AQVTA
-682 SKVAP
+682 
-687 AQESARVTPMP
+687 
-698 RADAMS
+698 
-704 DATPQVHV
+704 
-712 ARPSAKMQPDVTPAD
+712 AD
-727 RTGRPAVSPARRE
+727 RRPAVSPARRE
-740 RKPGHPDSASRPD
+740 RKPERPDSASRLD

-783 NKVTPEAPKRGGNQ
+783 NKAAPETPKRGGNQ
-797 NRRRKKKK
+797 NRKRKRKK

>member
-1 MFSPGRRRPKIL
+1 
-13 EKLVQALFEWLA
+13 
-25 SLWYEMVEYLLDQ
+25 
-38 LMELFNVDLS
+38 MELFNVDLS

-126 MEMLQVPDA
+126 MEMLKVPDA

-209 RMFASMCVLIVFN
+209 RMFASMCVLMVFN

-239 AAIIPWDMLVVGIV
+239 AAIIPWAMLVVGIV

-272 TGDSLGTHFPGAL
+272 TGDPLGTHFPGAL

-300 AAKNTPSAGHG
+300 AAKNTPSAGHS

-336 SGASGKNGTPQ
+336 SGASGKTGSPQ
-347 STAGQKNTALSSAAV
+347 STAGQKNTVLSSAAV
-362 NGAGSGARVAGTMAA
+362 NGAGSGARMAGTMAA
-377 FHSRYGADNA
+377 FHSRYGMGNA
-387 QTMQQVRQAISID
+387 QTMQQVQQAISID

-408 YTGSSVVQNSASQ
+408 YIGSSVVQNSTSQ

-435 PTRPLPADFG
+435 PMRPLPADFG
-445 RMSPPETVRSKLP
+445 RMSPPETAGSKLP
-458 PVTPPHTADGQAS
+458 PVTPPRTVDGQAS
-471 HMVSPVSPQHM
+471 HMVSPVPPQHM
-482 PRAPEQALQDFSGR
+482 PRSPEQTLQDFPGR
-496 NPAPEASEHTRGTTQ
+496 NPEMEANGQTRGTTQ
-511 ADRARQSGKI
+511 ADRTRQSGKI
-521 SPVLPPSPRQMQ
+521 GPVMPPSPRQVQHNQMD
-533 QNRVGVENHTSI
+533 VENHTSI
-545 STTEQPAAQPVARV
+545 SNTEQQAVQPLTRV
-559 TPSHPS
+559 MPSHPS
-565 APAGG
+565 VTASG
-570 TPQAREDT
+570 TPQVKDGT
-578 VPVTSTTAV
+578 VAASGTAAV
-587 TAAATAGS
+587 TAATAAAVAGS
-595 MASGHTEQTRISP
+595 MASGHAEQARISP
-608 ARETPP
+608 ARDAPP
-614 QATRPVSGSAV
+614 QTMRPVSGSAV
-625 SPARRQA
+625 SPARQQAASAGRQM
-632 VSSVRQAPSVV
+632 PSGVP
-643 SARVTPSPHKP
+643 ARVTPSAPHKP
-654 PVQATVPPQNRAAT
+654 P
-668 TPPSPSPHNQAQTA
+668 AQTA
-682 SKVAP
+682 P
-687 AQESARVTPMP
+687 QVTPANRP
-698 RADAMS
+698 DITPTAS
-704 DATPQVHV
+704 PQVQ
-712 ARPSAKMQPDVTPAD
+712 AQPSTKIQPDVTPAD
-727 RTGRPAVSPARRE
+727 RRPAFIPARRE
-740 RKPGHPDSASRPD
+740 RKPERSDPASRPD

-773 TLRRSAQPLK
+773 ALRRSAQPLK
-783 NKVTPEAPKRGGNQ
+783 NKVTPEAPKRGGTR
-797 NRRRKKKK
+797 NRKRKRKK

>member
-1 MFSPGRRRPKIL
+1 MFRTERRRPKIL
-13 EKLVQALFEWLA
+13 EKLVKALFEWLA

-48 YFAERVPVINEIAN
+48 YFAERVPVIDDIAN

-209 RMFASMCVLIVFN
+209 RMFASMCVLMVFN

-239 AAIIPWDMLVVGIV
+239 AAIIPWAMLVVGIV

-272 TGDSLGTHFPGAL
+272 TGDPLGTHFPGAL
-285 TAMTLRSIASIVTRT
+285 TAMTLRSIASIVTHT

-311 NTSGPPPQGD
+311 NTSAPPPQGD

-329 GGAARPA
+329 GGTARPA
-336 SGASGKNGTPQ
+336 SGASGKTGSPQ
-347 STAGQKNTALSSAAV
+347 STAGQKSAAV
-362 NGAGSGARVAGTMAA
+362 NGAGSGAHMAGTMAS
-377 FHSRYGADNA
+377 FRSRYGADNVGA
-387 QTMQQVRQAISID
+387 MQQVRQAISID
-400 ADDWEAES
+400 ADDWETEN
-408 YTGSSVVQNSASQ
+408 YTGSSAVQSSTSQ
-421 TVSGTGSRVMPPAP
+421 TVSGAGSRVMPPAP
-435 PTRPLPADFG
+435 PMRPLPADFG
-445 RMSPPETVRSKLP
+445 RMSPPETDSKLP
-458 PVTPPHTADGQAS
+458 PVMPPRTADGQAS
-471 HMVSPVSPQHM
+471 HMVSPVSPQHHI
-482 PRAPEQALQDFSGR
+482 PRSPEQALQDFSGR
-496 NPAPEASEHTRGTTQ
+496 NPAPEAGGDAASAPGRSTTQ
-511 ADRARQSGKI
+511 TERARQSGKI
-521 SPVLPPSPRQMQ
+521 SPVMPPSPRQMQ
-533 QNRVGVENHTSI
+533 QNRMGVENHTSI
-545 STTEQPAAQPVARV
+545 SNTEQPAVQPVARV
-559 TPSHPS
+559 KPSHPS
-565 APAGG
+565 IPAGG
-570 TPQAREDT
+570 MQQVKDGT
-578 VPVTSTTAV
+578 VAASGTAAV
-587 TAAATAGS
+587 TAATAAAAAGS
-595 MASGHTEQTRISP
+595 VMPGRANQSHISP
-608 ARETPP
+608 AREAPP
-614 QATRPVSGSAV
+614 QTMRPVSGSAV
-625 SPARRQA
+625 SPARQQTASSGRQTPA
-632 VSSVRQAPSVV
+632 AV
-643 SARVTPSPHKP
+643 SARVTPTAPHKP
-654 PVQATVPPQNRAAT
+654 PAQTVPQVTPANRPDITPAASPRVQAQ
-668 TPPSPSPHNQAQTA
+668 
-682 SKVAP
+682 
-687 AQESARVTPMP
+687 
-698 RADAMS
+698 
-704 DATPQVHV
+704 
-712 ARPSAKMQPDVTPAD
+712 PSAKMQPDVTPAD
-727 RTGRPAVSPARRE
+727 RHPAVTPAGRK
-740 RKPGHPDSASRPD
+740 RKPERTDPASRPD

-773 TLRRSAQPLK
+773 ALRRSAQPLK
-783 NKVTPEAPKRGGNQ
+783 NKVTPEAPKRGGTR
-797 NRRRKKKK
+797 NRKRKRKK

>member
-1 MFSPGRRRPKIL
+1 M
-13 EKLVQALFEWLA
+13 FEWLA

-48 YFAERVPVINEIAN
+48 YFAERVPVIDDIAN

-126 MEMLQVPDA
+126 MKMLQVPDA

-209 RMFASMCVLIVFN
+209 RMFASMCVLMVFN

-239 AAIIPWDMLVVGIV
+239 AAIIPWAMLVVGIV

-272 TGDSLGTHFPGAL
+272 TGDPLGTHFPGAL
-285 TAMTLRSIASIVTRT
+285 TAMTLRSIASIVTHT

-329 GGAARPA
+329 GGTARPA
-336 SGASGKNGTPQ
+336 SGASGKTGAPQ
-347 STAGQKNTALSSAAV
+347 STAGQKSTAV
-362 NGAGSGARVAGTMAA
+362 YGAGSGARVAGTLAS
-377 FHSRYGADNA
+377 FRSRYGADNA
-387 QTMQQVRQAISID
+387 GAMQQVQQAISVD
-400 ADDWEAES
+400 ADDWETEN
-408 YTGSSVVQNSASQ
+408 YTGSSMVQSSTSQ
-421 TVSGTGSRVMPPAP
+421 TVSGAGSRIMPPAP
-435 PTRPLPADFG
+435 PMRPLPADFG
-445 RMSPPETVRSKLP
+445 RMSPPETDSKLP
-458 PVTPPHTADGQAS
+458 PVTPPRTADGQAGY
-471 HMVSPVSPQHM
+471 MVSPVPSQHI
-482 PRAPEQALQDFSGR
+482 PRSPEQALQDFSGR
-496 NPAPEASEHTRGTTQ
+496 SPVQESGGDAASEPGRGTTQ

-521 SPVLPPSPRQMQ
+521 SPVMPPSPRQVQ
-533 QNRVGVENHTSI
+533 QNRMGVENHTSI
-545 STTEQPAAQPVARV
+545 SNTEQLAAQPLTRV

-565 APAGG
+565 IPAGG
-570 TPQAREDT
+570 IQQGKDGT
-578 VPVTSTTAV
+578 VAASGA
-587 TAAATAGS
+587 AAATAAAAGS
-595 MASGHTEQTRISP
+595 VMPGRANQSRISP
-608 ARETPP
+608 AQEAPP
-614 QATRPVSGSAV
+614 QAMHPVSGSAV
-625 SPARRQA
+625 SPSRQQAASAGRQA
-632 VSSVRQAPSVV
+632 LAGA
-643 SARVTPSPHKP
+643 SARVTPTAPHKP
-654 PVQATVPPQNRAAT
+654 PVQAAAQTMPTQKRAAATPPGPSPQNQTHAAAK
-668 TPPSPSPHNQAQTA
+668 PH
-682 SKVAP
+682 
-687 AQESARVTPMP
+687 
-698 RADAMS
+698 
-704 DATPQVHV
+704 
-712 ARPSAKMQPDVTPAD
+712 PDVIPAD
-727 RTGRPAVSPARRE
+727 RTGRPAVTPARRE
-740 RKPGHPDSASRPD
+740 RKPERPDSASRLD
-753 VSPGVRTPDMVT
+753 VSPGVRMPDMVT
-765 PPPTGQPR
+765 PPPTGRPHA
-773 TLRRSAQPLK
+773 LRRSAQPLK
-783 NKVTPEAPKRGGNQ
+783 NKVTPETPKKGGTR
-797 NRRRKKKK
+797 NRKRKRKK

>member
-1 MFSPGRRRPKIL
+1 M
-13 EKLVQALFEWLA
+13 FEWLA

-48 YFAERVPVINEIAN
+48 YFAERVPVIDDIAN

-126 MEMLQVPDA
+126 MEMLKVPDA

-209 RMFASMCVLIVFN
+209 RMFASMCVLMVFN
-222 LVFVKLVLSA
+222 LMFVKLVLSA

-239 AAIIPWDMLVVGIV
+239 AAIIPWAMLVVGIV

-272 TGDSLGTHFPGAL
+272 TGDPLGTHFPGAL
-285 TAMTLRSIASIVTRT
+285 TAMTLRSIASIVSHT

-329 GGAARPA
+329 GGTARPA
-336 SGASGKNGTPQ
+336 SGASGKTGAPQ
-347 STAGQKNTALSSAAV
+347 STAGQKSTAV
-362 NGAGSGARVAGTMAA
+362 YGAGSGARVAGTLAS
-377 FHSRYGADNA
+377 FRSRYGADNA
-387 QTMQQVRQAISID
+387 GAMQQVQQAISVD
-400 ADDWEAES
+400 ADDWETEN
-408 YTGSSVVQNSASQ
+408 YTGSSMVQSSTSQ
-421 TVSGTGSRVMPPAP
+421 TVSGAGSRIMPPAP
-435 PTRPLPADFG
+435 PMRPLPADFG
-445 RMSPPETVRSKLP
+445 RMSPPETDSKLP
-458 PVTPPHTADGQAS
+458 PVTPPRTADGQAGY
-471 HMVSPVSPQHM
+471 MVSPVPSQHI
-482 PRAPEQALQDFSGR
+482 PRSPEQALQDFSGR
-496 NPAPEASEHTRGTTQ
+496 SPVQESGGDAASEPGRGTTQ

-521 SPVLPPSPRQMQ
+521 SPVMPPSPRQVQ
-533 QNRVGVENHTSI
+533 QNRMGVENHTSI
-545 STTEQPAAQPVARV
+545 SNTEQLAAQPLTRV

-565 APAGG
+565 IPAGG
-570 TPQAREDT
+570 IQQGKDGT
-578 VPVTSTTAV
+578 VAASGA
-587 TAAATAGS
+587 AAATAAAAGS
-595 MASGHTEQTRISP
+595 VMPGRANQSRISP
-608 ARETPP
+608 AQEAPP
-614 QATRPVSGSAV
+614 QAMHPVSGSAV
-625 SPARRQA
+625 SPSRQQAASAGRQA
-632 VSSVRQAPSVV
+632 LAGA
-643 SARVTPSPHKP
+643 SARVTPTAPHKP
-654 PVQATVPPQNRAAT
+654 PVQAAAQTMPTQKRAAATPPGPSPQNQTHAAAK
-668 TPPSPSPHNQAQTA
+668 PH
-682 SKVAP
+682 
-687 AQESARVTPMP
+687 
-698 RADAMS
+698 
-704 DATPQVHV
+704 
-712 ARPSAKMQPDVTPAD
+712 PDVIPAD
-727 RTGRPAVSPARRE
+727 RTGRPAVTPARRE
-740 RKPGHPDSASRPD
+740 RKPERPDSASRLD
-753 VSPGVRTPDMVT
+753 VSPGVRAPDMVT
-765 PPPTGQPR
+765 PPPTGQPHA
-773 TLRRSAQPLK
+773 LRRSAQPLK
-783 NKVTPEAPKRGGNQ
+783 NKVTPETPKKGGTR
-797 NRRRKKKK
+797 NRKRKRKK

>member
-1 MFSPGRRRPKIL
+1 MFHTARRWPQIL
-13 EKLVQALFEWLA
+13 EKLVKALFEWLA

-48 YFAERVPVINEIAN
+48 YFAERVPVIDDIAN

-176 ERYVILCVLTYC
+176 ERYVLLCVLTYC

-209 RMFASMCVLIVFN
+209 RMFASMCVLMVFN

-239 AAIIPWDMLVVGIV
+239 AAIIPWAMLVVGIV

-272 TGDSLGTHFPGAL
+272 TGDPLGTHFPGAL
-285 TAMTLRSIASIVTRT
+285 TAMTLRSIASIVTHT

-311 NTSGPPPQGD
+311 NTSGPPPKGD
-321 PILRGGMA
+321 PILRGSMA
-329 GGAARPA
+329 GGGTRTA
-336 SGASGKNGTPQ
+336 SGASGKTGSPQ

-362 NGAGSGARVAGTMAA
+362 NGAGSGARMAGTMAS
-377 FHSRYGADNA
+377 FRSRYGADNA
-387 QTMQQVRQAISID
+387 GAMQQVRQAISID
-400 ADDWEAES
+400 ADDWDNAS
-408 YTGSSVVQNSASQ
+408 YTGSSVVQSGTSQ

-435 PTRPLPADFG
+435 PMRPLPADFG
-445 RMSPPETVRSKLP
+445 RMSPPETAGSKLP
-458 PVTPPHTADGQAS
+458 PVMPSRTVDGQVS
-471 HMVSPVSPQHM
+471 HMVSPVSPQVHI
-482 PRAPEQALQDFSGR
+482 PRSPEQALQDFAGR
-496 NPAPEASEHTRGTTQ
+496 SPVPEPGGDAASAPGRGTTQ

-521 SPVLPPSPRQMQ
+521 SPVMPPSPRQVQ
-533 QNRVGVENHTSI
+533 KNRMGVENHTSI
-545 STTEQPAAQPVARV
+545 SNTEQPAAQPIGRV
-559 TPSHPS
+559 TPVSPS
-565 APAGG
+565 ITAGG
-570 TPQAREDT
+570 ASQAREDT
-578 VPVTSTTAV
+578 VLVTSTAAV

-595 MASGHTEQTRISP
+595 MASSHTDKSRISS
-608 ARETPP
+608 AREAPP
-614 QATRPVSGSAV
+614 QAMRPVSGSAV
-625 SPARRQA
+625 SPARQQA
-632 VSSVRQAPSVV
+632 ASAGRQAPSPA
-643 SARVTPSPHKP
+643 SARVIPTAPHKP
-654 PVQATVPPQNRAAT
+654 PVQAAAQTIPPQNRAAA
-668 TPPSPSPHNQAQTA
+668 TPPSPSPQNQTHAA
-682 SKVAP
+682 
-687 AQESARVTPMP
+687 
-698 RADAMS
+698 
-704 DATPQVHV
+704 
-712 ARPSAKMQPDVTPAD
+712 AKPHPGVIPAD
-727 RTGRPAVSPARRE
+727 RTGRPAVTPARRE
-740 RKPGHPDSASRPD
+740 RKPERPEPASRLD

-773 TLRRSAQPLK
+773 ALRRSAQPLK
-783 NKVTPEAPKRGGNQ
+783 NKVTPETPKRGGTR
-797 NRRRKKKK
+797 NRKRKRKK

>member
-1 MFSPGRRRPKIL
+1 
-13 EKLVQALFEWLA
+13 
-25 SLWYEMVEYLLDQ
+25 MVEYLLDQ

-48 YFAERVPVINEIAN
+48 YFAERVPVIDDIAN

-95 ARLFLRTAMF
+95 ERLFLRTAMF
-105 SFLLLVSRQICDIGF
+105 SFVLLVSRQICDIGF

-126 MEMLQVPDA
+126 MEMLKVPDA

-209 RMFASMCVLIVFN
+209 RMFASMCVLMVFN

-239 AAIIPWDMLVVGIV
+239 AAIIPWAMLVVGIV

-272 TGDSLGTHFPGAL
+272 TGDPLGTHFPGAL
-285 TAMTLRSIASIVTRT
+285 TAMTLRSIASIVSHT

-321 PILRGGMA
+321 PILRGGME

-336 SGASGKNGTPQ
+336 SGASGKTGSPQ
-347 STAGQKNTALSSAAV
+347 STAGQKNTMPSSAAV
-362 NGAGSGARVAGTMAA
+362 NGVGSGARMAGTMAA

-387 QTMQQVRQAISID
+387 GAMQQVRQAISID

-408 YTGSSVVQNSASQ
+408 YTGSSVVQNSTSQ

-435 PTRPLPADFG
+435 PMRPLPADFG
-445 RMSPPETVRSKLP
+445 RMSPPETAGSKLP
-458 PVTPPHTADGQAS
+458 PVTPPRTAEGQAG
-471 HMVSPVSPQHM
+471 HMVSPVSPQHI
-482 PRAPEQALQDFSGR
+482 PRSPEQALQDFPSR
-496 NPAPEASEHTRGTTQ
+496 NPEPEANGHTRGTTQ
-511 ADRARQSGKI
+511 ADRTRQSGKI
-521 SPVLPPSPRQMQ
+521 GPVMPPSPRQVQ
-533 QNRVGVENHTSI
+533 QNRMGVENHTSI
-545 STTEQPAAQPVARV
+545 SNTEQPAAQPIARV

-565 APAGG
+565 ILAGG
-570 TPQAREDT
+570 AQQVKDGT
-578 VPVTSTTAV
+578 VAASGAAAV
-587 TAAATAGS
+587 TAATAAAAAGS
-595 MASGHTEQTRISP
+595 VMSSHAEQPRISQ
-608 ARETPP
+608 AREVPP
-614 QATRPVSGSAV
+614 RVTRPVSGSAV
-625 SPARRQA
+625 SPPRQQA
-632 VSSVRQAPSVV
+632 ASAGRQAPSPA
-643 SARVTPSPHKP
+643 SARVIPTAPHKP
-654 PVQATVPPQNRAAT
+654 PVQAAAQTIPPQNRSAV
-668 TPPSPSPHNQAQTA
+668 TPPSPSPQNQAHATA
-682 SKVAP
+682 KLHPGVI
-687 AQESARVTPMP
+687 
-698 RADAMS
+698 
-704 DATPQVHV
+704 
-712 ARPSAKMQPDVTPAD
+712 PAD
-727 RTGRPAVSPARRE
+727 RTDRPAVTPARRE
-740 RKPGHPDSASRPD
+740 RKPERTDSASRLD
-753 VSPGVRTPDMVT
+753 VSPGVRMPDMVT
-765 PPPTGQPR
+765 PPPTGRPR
-773 TLRRSAQPLK
+773 ALRRSAQPLK
-783 NKVTPEAPKRGGNQ
+783 NKVAPETPKRGGTR
-797 NRRRKKKK
+797 NRKRKRKK

>member
-1 MFSPGRRRPKIL
+1 M
-13 EKLVQALFEWLA
+13 FEWLA

-48 YFAERVPVINEIAN
+48 YFAERVPVIDDIAN

-126 MEMLQVPDA
+126 MKMLQVPDA

-209 RMFASMCVLIVFN
+209 RMFASMCVLMVFN
-222 LVFVKLVLSA
+222 LMFVKLVLSA

-239 AAIIPWDMLVVGIV
+239 AAIIPWAMLVVGIV

-272 TGDSLGTHFPGAL
+272 TGDPLGTHFPGAL
-285 TAMTLRSIASIVTRT
+285 TAMTLRSIASIVTHT

-329 GGAARPA
+329 GGTARPA
-336 SGASGKNGTPQ
+336 SGASGKTGAPQ
-347 STAGQKNTALSSAAV
+347 STAGQKSTAV
-362 NGAGSGARVAGTMAA
+362 YGAGSGARVAGTLAS
-377 FHSRYGADNA
+377 FRSRYGADNA
-387 QTMQQVRQAISID
+387 GAMQQVQQAISVD
-400 ADDWEAES
+400 ADDWETEN
-408 YTGSSVVQNSASQ
+408 YTGSSMVQSSTSQ
-421 TVSGTGSRVMPPAP
+421 TVSGAGSRIMPPAP
-435 PTRPLPADFG
+435 PMRPLPADFG
-445 RMSPPETVRSKLP
+445 RMSPPETDSKLP
-458 PVTPPHTADGQAS
+458 PVTPPRTADGQAGY
-471 HMVSPVSPQHM
+471 MVSPVPSQHI
-482 PRAPEQALQDFSGR
+482 PRSPEQALQDFSGR
-496 NPAPEASEHTRGTTQ
+496 SPVQESGGDAASEPGRGTTQ

-521 SPVLPPSPRQMQ
+521 SPVMPPSPRQVQ
-533 QNRVGVENHTSI
+533 KNRMGVENHTSI
-545 STTEQPAAQPVARV
+545 SNTEQPAAQPIGRV
-559 TPSHPS
+559 TPVSPS
-565 APAGG
+565 ITAGG
-570 TPQAREDT
+570 ASQAREDT
-578 VPVTSTTAV
+578 VLVTSTAAV

-595 MASGHTEQTRISP
+595 MASSHTDKSRISS
-608 ARETPP
+608 AREAPP
-614 QATRPVSGSAV
+614 QAMRPVSGSAV
-625 SPARRQA
+625 SPARQQA
-632 VSSVRQAPSVV
+632 ASAGRQAPSPA
-643 SARVTPSPHKP
+643 SARVIPTAPHKP
-654 PVQATVPPQNRAAT
+654 PVQAAAQTIPPQNRAAA
-668 TPPSPSPHNQAQTA
+668 TPPSPSPQNQTHAA
-682 SKVAP
+682 
-687 AQESARVTPMP
+687 
-698 RADAMS
+698 
-704 DATPQVHV
+704 
-712 ARPSAKMQPDVTPAD
+712 AKPHPGVIPAD
-727 RTGRPAVSPARRE
+727 RTGRPAVTPARRE
-740 RKPGHPDSASRPD
+740 RKPERPDSASRLD
-753 VSPGVRTPDMVT
+753 VSPGVRAPDMVT
-765 PPPTGQPR
+765 PPPTGQPHA
-773 TLRRSAQPLK
+773 LRRSAQPLK
-783 NKVTPEAPKRGGNQ
+783 NKVTPETPKKGGTR
-797 NRRRKKKK
+797 NRKRKRKK

>member
-1 MFSPGRRRPKIL
+1 
-13 EKLVQALFEWLA
+13 
-25 SLWYEMVEYLLDQ
+25 MVEYLLDQ

-48 YFAERVPVINEIAN
+48 YFAERVPVIDDIAN

-105 SFLLLVSRQICDIGF
+105 SFLLMVSRQICDIGF

-126 MEMLQVPDA
+126 MEMLKVPDA

-209 RMFASMCVLIVFN
+209 RMFASMCVLMVFN
-222 LVFVKLVLSA
+222 LMFVKLVLSA

-239 AAIIPWDMLVVGIV
+239 AAIIPWAMLVVGIV

-272 TGDSLGTHFPGAL
+272 TGDPLGTHFPGAL

-300 AAKNTPSAGHG
+300 AAKNTPSAGHS

-336 SGASGKNGTPQ
+336 SGTSWTTGSPQ
-347 STAGQKNTALSSAAV
+347 SMAGQRNTALTSAAV
-362 NGAGSGARVAGTMAA
+362 RGAGSGARVAGTMAS
-377 FHSRYGADNA
+377 FRSRYGADNA
-387 QTMQQVRQAISID
+387 QTMREVRQAISVD
-400 ADDWEAES
+400 TDDWVDES
-408 YTGSSVVQNSASQ
+408 YTGSDMVQSSTSQ
-421 TVSGTGSRVMPPAP
+421 TVSGAGSRVMPPAP
-435 PTRPLPADFG
+435 PMRPVPADFG
-445 RMSPPETVRSKLP
+445 RMSPPETAGSKLP
-458 PVTPPHTADGQAS
+458 PVMPSRTVDGQVS
-471 HMVSPVSPQHM
+471 HMVSPVSPQHI
-482 PRAPEQALQDFSGR
+482 PRSPEQALQDFAGR

-521 SPVLPPSPRQMQ
+521 SPVMPPSPRQVQ
-533 QNRVGVENHTSI
+533 QNRIGVENHTAI
-545 STTEQPAAQPVARV
+545 SNTEQPVTRV
-559 TPSHPS
+559 TPVSPS
-565 APAGG
+565 ITAGG
-570 TPQAREDT
+570 TQQVKDGT
-578 VPVTSTTAV
+578 VAASGTAAV
-587 TAAATAGS
+587 TAATAAAVAGS
-595 MASGHTEQTRISP
+595 MASGHAEQARISP
-608 ARETPP
+608 ARDAPP
-614 QATRPVSGSAV
+614 QTMRPVSGSAV
-625 SPARRQA
+625 SPARQQAASAGRQM
-632 VSSVRQAPSVV
+632 PSGVP
-643 SARVTPSPHKP
+643 ARVTPSAPHKP
-654 PVQATVPPQNRAAT
+654 P
-668 TPPSPSPHNQAQTA
+668 AQTA
-682 SKVAP
+682 P
-687 AQESARVTPMP
+687 QVTPANRP
-698 RADAMS
+698 DITPTAS
-704 DATPQVHV
+704 PQVQ
-712 ARPSAKMQPDVTPAD
+712 AQPSTKIQPDVTPAD
-727 RTGRPAVSPARRE
+727 RRPAFIPARRE
-740 RKPGHPDSASRPD
+740 RKPERSDPASRPD

-773 TLRRSAQPLK
+773 ALRRSAQPLK
-783 NKVTPEAPKRGGNQ
+783 NKVTPVAPKRGGTR
-797 NRRRKKKK
+797 NRKRKRKK

>member
-1 MFSPGRRRPKIL
+1 
-13 EKLVQALFEWLA
+13 
-25 SLWYEMVEYLLDQ
+25 MVEYLLDQ

-48 YFAERVPVINEIAN
+48 YFAERVPVIDDIAN

-188 APLAFAMGGSKSTS
+188 APLSFAMGGSKSTS

-209 RMFASMCVLIVFN
+209 RMFASMCVLMVFN

-239 AAIIPWDMLVVGIV
+239 AAIIPWTMLVVGIV

-272 TGDSLGTHFPGAL
+272 TGDPLGTHFPGAL
-285 TAMTLRSIASIVTRT
+285 TAMTLRSIASIVSHT
-300 AAKNTPSAGHG
+300 AAKNTPSAGHS
-311 NTSGPPPQGD
+311 NTSGPPPKGD
-321 PILRGGMA
+321 PILRGGIA

-336 SGASGKNGTPQ
+336 SGTSGTTGSPQ

-362 NGAGSGARVAGTMAA
+362 NGAGSGARMAGTMAA

-387 QTMQQVRQAISID
+387 GAMQQVRQAISID

-408 YTGSSVVQNSASQ
+408 YTGSSVVQNSTSQ

-435 PTRPLPADFG
+435 PMRPLPADFG
-445 RMSPPETVRSKLP
+445 RMSPPETAGSKLP
-458 PVTPPHTADGQAS
+458 PVTPPRTADGQVS
-471 HMVSPVSPQHM
+471 HMVSPVPPQHI
-482 PRAPEQALQDFSGR
+482 PRSPEQALQDFSGR
-496 NPAPEASEHTRGTTQ
+496 SPVPEASEHTRGTTQ

-521 SPVLPPSPRQMQ
+521 SPVMPPSPRQVQHNQMD
-533 QNRVGVENHTSI
+533 VENHTAI
-545 STTEQPAAQPVARV
+545 SNTEQPVTRV
-559 TPSHPS
+559 TPVSPS
-565 APAGG
+565 ITAGG
-570 TPQAREDT
+570 TQQVKDGT
-578 VPVTSTTAV
+578 VAASGTAAV
-587 TAAATAGS
+587 TAATAAAVAGS
-595 MASGHTEQTRISP
+595 MASGHAEQARISP
-608 ARETPP
+608 ARDAPP
-614 QATRPVSGSAV
+614 QTMRPVSGSAV
-625 SPARRQA
+625 SPARQQA
-632 VSSVRQAPSVV
+632 ASAGQRAPSPV
-643 SARVTPSPHKP
+643 SARVTPSDPHKP
-654 PVQATVPPQNRAAT
+654 LAQAAAVTPAAPPQA
-668 TPPSPSPHNQAQTA
+668 HAQ
-682 SKVAP
+682 
-687 AQESARVTPMP
+687 
-698 RADAMS
+698 
-704 DATPQVHV
+704 
-712 ARPSAKMQPDVTPAD
+712 PSAKMQPDVTPAD
-727 RTGRPAVSPARRE
+727 HRPAVTPARRE
-740 RKPGHPDSASRPD
+740 RRPERTDSAPRLD

-773 TLRRSAQPLK
+773 ALRRSAQPLK